1 MDRRALIAD
10 EELLVR
16 HSGEIPE
23 IAYHNSLYHLLE
35 DPEGPG
41 LGPLAPAELA
51 ALQAVAVT
59 RYREIILR
67 DLDPANRSLP
77 LFRGVRRAI
86 WNWQRLG
93 DFCRRCRFAVDH
105 ELRQEVAAALIA
117 FLENQ
122 AREAASATP
131 GAPSL
136 NCTAEQLQQFMVQLS
151 GHSPALPPQWLAL
164 CRP

>member
-1 MDRRALIAD
+1 MDRRELIAD

-23 IAYHNSLYHLLE
+23 IAYHNSLYYLLE

-41 LGPLAPAELA
+41 LGALAPEELA
-51 ALQAVAVT
+51 GLQAMAVA

-67 DLDPANRSLP
+67 DLNPAHCRLP
-77 LFRGVRRAI
+77 IFRGVRRAI

-93 DFCRRCRFAVDH
+93 DFCRRCRFTFDSG
-105 ELRQEVAAALIA
+105 LRQEVAAALVA

-122 AREAASATP
+122 AREAAGDQP
-131 GAPSL
+131 PSL
-136 NCTAEQLQQFMVQLS
+136 NCTPAQLQQFMAQL
-151 GHSPALPPQWLAL
+151 HDHPPPLSPRWLAL